1 MPLALVAKKHTK
13 NNFVLLRQRW
23 HWPSLHVP
31 VSQIGESQDTAIK
44 SVLFFIKS
52 VCFSPAGG
60 GQHFIILFSTF
71 PLFSVFC
78 FPPPSSSSLPVCLLL
93 YLHFYKLLNWPICSS
108 GSSLRVAGFRPRVHL
123 SISRNLS
130 KRNLRSSVSISQYL
144 HAYLVHRLMLIFQ
157 RYMCKYR
164 LDFHKYSTAL
174 KSTTCMFTCCTV

>member
-1 MPLALVAKKHTK
+1 MPK
-13 NNFVLLRQRW
+13 NTQKTTLCFSGKDGTG
-23 HWPSLHVP
+23 PSLHVP

-60 GQHFIILFSTF
+60 AAFYYSVFYL

-78 FPPPSSSSLPVCLLL
+78 FPPPCSSSLPVCLLL

-123 SISRNLS
+123 SISRSWS

-164 LDFHKYSTAL
+164 LDFHRYSTLEIHNLHVYLLHRLMGGGTA
-174 KSTTCMFTCCTV
+174 

>member
-1 MPLALVAKKHTK
+1 MPLALVAKKTHK
-13 NNFVLLRQRW
+13 KQLCASPAKMALAHHYMSQCHRW
-23 HWPSLHVP
+23 
-31 VSQIGESQDTAIK
+31 GESQDTAIK

-60 GQHFIILFSTF
+60 AAFYYPVFYL

-78 FPPPSSSSLPVCLLL
+78 FPPPFSSSLPVCLLL

-108 GSSLRVAGFRPRVHL
+108 GSSLRVAGFRPREHL

-144 HAYLVHRLMLIFQ
+144 HAYLVHRLMLIFN
-157 RYMCKYR
+157 
-164 LDFHKYSTAL
+164 D
-174 KSTTCMFTCCTV
+174 TCVNIG